1 LAARSKTALIRLE
14 DGTADNA
21 AAFID
26 DSSSMFEIL
35 AGSEDVGVHQMMGLL
50 LGSAATSRTQHS
62 GPTTFH
68 TSKRA

>member
-1 LAARSKTALIRLE
+1 MGPPFCANYHHFE
-14 DGTADNA
+14 DNA
-21 AAFID
+21 AASID
-26 DSSSMFEIL
+26 DSSSIFEIL
-35 AGSEDVGVHQMMGLL
+35 AGSEDAGVHQIADLL